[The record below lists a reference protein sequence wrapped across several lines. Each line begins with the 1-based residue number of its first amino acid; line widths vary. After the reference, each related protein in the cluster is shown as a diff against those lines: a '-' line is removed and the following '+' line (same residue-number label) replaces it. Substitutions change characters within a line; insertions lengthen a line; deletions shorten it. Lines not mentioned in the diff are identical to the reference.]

1 MKNEDRAILGKYIPS
16 PGHGLNFDEE
26 KRSVD
31 QKVDETDPTSIFE
44 QSREHLSP
52 GFEM

>member
-1 MKNEDRAILGKYIPS
+1 MVWI
-16 PGHGLNFDEE
+16 FDEE
-26 KRSVD
+26 KRSED

-52 GFEM
+52 GFEMWNLFTIANLHYQLSW

>member
-1 MKNEDRAILGKYIPS
+1 MIWI
-16 PGHGLNFDEE
+16 FDEE

-52 GFEM
+52 GFEMWNLFTIAKHFFDL

>member
-1 MKNEDRAILGKYIPS
+1 MKSYLRQIYSFAGSWFEI
-16 PGHGLNFDEE
+16 FDEE